1 MRHNLAW
8 KKKKSSAR
16 PAKLLPLIPEK
27 YHMMMPFMMM
37 SSGVLFPPG
46 PGIRGRPS
54 RRAELAKKHLAGGR
68 RQRFAEHVPLDA
80 VATLLPQPLLLGFRF
95 DPFGN
100 DGQPQGAGQGNDGGR
115 DGGVAAVLRQ
125 VTDEG
130 TVDFHDVD

>member
-46 PGIRGRPS
+46 PGLRGRPS

-80 VATLLPQPLLLGFRF
+80 VATLLQI
-95 DPFGN
+95 
-100 DGQPQGAGQGNDGGR
+100 GR
-115 DGGVAAVLRQ
+115 ASCRERAAWPGGVRAL
-125 VTDEG
+125 TSNE
-130 TVDFHDVD
+130 T